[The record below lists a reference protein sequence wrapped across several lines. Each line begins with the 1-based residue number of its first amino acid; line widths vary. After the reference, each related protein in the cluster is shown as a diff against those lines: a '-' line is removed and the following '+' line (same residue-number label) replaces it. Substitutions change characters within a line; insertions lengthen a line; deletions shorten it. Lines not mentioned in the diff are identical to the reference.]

1 MMSNL
6 GEIFTATLAIL
17 WAPFGTLFSLK
28 ADLNVFNICGAIA
41 VASIFYLFSPSVR
54 GKTKSYGEF
63 LFPKSV
69 YLHPSAILD
78 YKYYFCFILLRTL
91 YMGALI
97 IGVAASTALIE
108 TVLTAMFGAGGI
120 VNAPVWLAMLLA
132 TIVEVMC
139 FELGYWFGHRILHEV
154 PALWEFHKVH
164 HSAAVLTPTT
174 GGRVHPVDDVVMGNC
189 NAVMTGFGLGAMS
202 WLFGEAAHPYTIMGV
217 NAWFVIYVA
226 TFFHMRHTQI
236 WIAFTGP
243 FGHVMQSPAHHQIHH
258 SDAPVHA
265 GTNLGYGMVFWDWVF
280 GTLHV
285 PTKQDQE
292 TIVFGMGPEG
302 AEYRDLYDGFILPFV
317 KAARLA
323 LPRKPDPHSI
333 PAE

>member
-1 MMSNL
+1 MPGL
-6 GEIFTATLAIL
+6 GDMLSYVVELA

-28 ADLNVFNICGAIA
+28 ADLNFVNLGGAIL
-41 VASIFYLFSPSVR
+41 VASIFYVLSPQVR
-54 GKTKSYGEF
+54 GKTTSFVEF
-63 LFPKSV
+63 LMPKSV

-78 YKYYFCFILLRTL
+78 YKYYFCFIVLRVF
-91 YMGALI
+91 YVGALI
-97 IGVAASTALIE
+97 GGMAVFAALMKDGLTAL
-108 TVLTAMFGAGGI
+108 FGAGHLI
-120 VNAPVWLAMLLA
+120 SAPVWVAMLLA
-132 TIVEVMC
+132 TVAEVVF
-139 FELGYWFGHRILHEV
+139 FELGYWTGHRLLHEV

-189 NAVMTGFGLGAMS
+189 NAIVGGFGVGAVS
-202 WLFGEAAHPYTIMGV
+202 WLFGETAQPFTIMGV

-226 TFFHMRHTQI
+226 TFFHMRHTNI

-243 FGHVMQSPAHHQIHH
+243 LGHVLQSPAHHQIHH
-258 SDAPVHA
+258 SDAAIHA
-265 GTNLGYGMVFWDWVF
+265 GTNLGYGMVFWDWAF

-302 AEYRDLYDGFILPFV
+302 AEYKTLYDGFILPFW
-317 KAARLA
+317 KAIRLA
-323 LPRKPDPHSI
+323 APRPDASQV